1 MKPWNVMWVHISAC
15 AWGACLFGPH
25 FSACS
30 AFGFPHKQEV
40 SWNSTSLTKK
50 TEMYRTLLSPLNFSL
65 FITKSGTARGA
76 GITFINGTDCFLPS
90 WKTLYS
96 RAPQWLFWKNEER
109 HGNTL
114 SREEPHLG
122 VAAWLL
128 TPQSTEHRVKS
139 SGVEHT
145 AGTDMGIWL
154 DRNVSEN
161 LVEEASIHPE
171 CQPVFSV
178 PQETTV
184 FPLG

>member
-1 MKPWNVMWVHISAC
+1 MWVHIGAW
-15 AWGACLFGPH
+15 AWGSCLFGPH

-40 SWNSTSLTKK
+40 SWNSTSLTRKQRC
-50 TEMYRTLLSPLNFSL
+50 TEHCFPRSISLYLLQSQAL
-65 FITKSGTARGA
+65 
-76 GITFINGTDCFLPS
+76 
-90 WKTLYS
+90 
-96 RAPQWLFWKNEER
+96 
-109 HGNTL
+109 
-114 SREEPHLG
+114 LG
-122 VAAWLL
+122 VLGLHSSMEL
-128 TPQSTEHRVKS
+128 TASYPHGKPCIQGLHSDSSERMKRGVVTHSAERNHTWGLWHGYFTPRSTEHRVKS